1 MMNLVRDKLHLL
13 STIYLLYKKSTSL
26 KNEMNGPREKEF
38 FTLVVDYLN
47 LKIRIFQTF
56 SQSIRLWSRSLQ
68 FCSDG
73 KEQQKENQTEQQ
85 AFTSS
90 SEAHL
95 HI

>member
-1 MMNLVRDKLHLL
+1 MNLVRDRLHLL
-13 STIYLLYKKSTSL
+13 STISLLYKNNSSL
-26 KNEMNGPREKEF
+26 KNEMKGPRERKKNSR
-38 FTLVVDYLN
+38 LVVDYLN
-47 LKIRIFQTF
+47 LKIRFFPNFLAID
-56 SQSIRLWSRSLQ
+56 SLWSRSLQ

-73 KEQQKENQTEQQ
+73 KEQQKEKQTGQQ